1 MGIYLM
7 GNTTNSVPIHFQNL
21 IQNFSFPFQKFL
33 HNQNWQIHEEF

>member
-21 IQNFSFPFQKFL
+21 NFSFPFQKFL